1 MARASIESDR
11 EKTTI
16 LIRALPQATVS
27 VMRVIAVMPAFR
39 EVPRVREA
47 VQACLPFVDRVVVV
61 HDGSWD
67 GTAEEAEKGGAL
79 VLHHA
84 INRGQ
89 GAALKTGTIA
99 ALKLGAEVVVHIDA
113 DGQHDPTYIPALLKP
128 IVDGEADVVFGSRY
142 MGIKAVGMPIK
153 RRVLMVGIRLFNIFV
168 LGIPSYVKDP
178 QTGFRAFH
186 AEAAKKMEFSQD
198 GMAHCSEILRYV
210 THHFRWTEVPVRVC
224 YSKETMAKGQWRG
237 GAARVVWQLLIGSFR
252 K

>member
-1 MARASIESDR
+1 MRES
-11 EKTTI
+11 
-16 LIRALPQATVS
+16 
-27 VMRVIAVMPAFR
+27 
-39 EVPRVREA
+39 
-47 VQACLPFVDRVVVV
+47 VQACLPYVNKVVVV

-89 GAALKTGTIA
+89 GAALKTGTLA
-99 ALKLGAEVVVHIDA
+99 ALRLGADVIVHIDA
-113 DGQHDPTYIPALLKP
+113 DGQHDPSYIPSMIKP
-128 IVDGEADVVFGSRY
+128 IADGEADVVFGSRY
-142 MGIKAVGMPIK
+142 MGIRAIDMPVK
-153 RRVLMVGIRLFNIFV
+153 RRVLMHGIRLFNIFI
-168 LGIPSYVKDP
+168 LGIPSHVRDP

-186 AEAAKKMEFSQD
+186 AEAGRKLDFHQD

-210 THHFRWTEVPVRVC
+210 THHFRWKEVPVQVR

-237 GAARVVWQLLIGSFR
+237 GALHVVWQLLVGSFR